1 MSAALGGTGAGG
13 VEGAA
18 PAGGTG
24 AGGVEG
30 AAPAVGRAAASQC
43 LTRAPER
50 G

>member
-1 MSAALGGTGAGG
+1 M
-13 VEGAA
+13 EGAA
-18 PAGGTG
+18 PAGGAG
-24 AGGVEG
+24 AVGVEG